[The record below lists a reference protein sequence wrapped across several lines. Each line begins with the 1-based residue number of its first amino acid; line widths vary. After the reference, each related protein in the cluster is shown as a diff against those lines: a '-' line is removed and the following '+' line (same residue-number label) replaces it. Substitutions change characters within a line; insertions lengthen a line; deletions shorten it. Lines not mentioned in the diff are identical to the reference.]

1 MVSREKAK
9 LVQVSKSLT
18 IFKGLGSFMVE
29 RKRLWLLVRGGILF
43 VAFIQGLFFMNSMP
57 GDFSKPVWSFF
68 VKMTAMVGVVVT
80 IGLSL
85 QMARMDSGEK
95 WLRPSWSIS
104 PFNVRQPLIVF
115 DFASYFF
122 LVMGVGCFVSG
133 ILHENLRWMWELPAA
148 VGLGAFIGVRAVMF
162 LYKNSFE

>member
-1 MVSREKAK
+1 M
-9 LVQVSKSLT
+9 L
-18 IFKGLGSFMVE
+18 E
-29 RKRLWLLVRGGILF
+29 RKQLWLAVRIGILVIAF
-43 VAFIQGLFFMNSMP
+43 VQGLFFMNTMP

-68 VKMTAMVGVVVT
+68 VKMSAMVGVVVA

-95 WLRPSWSIS
+95 WLRPSWFIS

-122 LVMGVGCFVSG
+122 LAMGVGCFVSG
-133 ILHENLRWMWELPAA
+133 IFHENLRWMWELPAA
-148 VGLGAFIGVRAVMF
+148 VGFGAFLGVQVVMF